1 MLSMVW
7 FSYSPPAEVD
17 GRQTCSFE
25 SAKIWVFQKFSG
37 QQFQQAVDEALKGEG
52 RRVVGRPYYEKYLST
67 SSDPRPDIPVIYDDI
82 LEGQKVSTTGLPLP
96 QREQISRLLPW
107 MGGYDRREL
116 TEDLD
121 ILICGSV
128 DLKNAKYRAA
138 AHDLKAALKLPAF
151 IDECWKLKARPHDER
166 KFALKVF
173 QGMRFCF
180 LGTSTEVRAH
190 FKSVTMSN
198 GAASVESRLEQ
209 CDVAVID
216 DVFNETALEEAT
228 RRGVIVAPTAW
239 IEKCSAEGRTVP
251 VEGEFKP
258 QSMREILKQT
268 KVVPDSACLPM
279 LGPLAGQ
286 LVCLEPLRKE
296 KDGSYEKYRRLCWSC
311 GMLTCDDLFETTSPD
326 HPEPIAN
333 ILLFPNDRTREYE
346 IVKRATKAELTGTS
360 SSSSSH
366 LLPFK
371 VHADWLEHVS
381 EVGPSGTDCEILAYR
396 VGSVKIRLKR
406 SATMATST
414 SVDPSQNSRSGIP
427 MASQSSLRGAGLPPR
442 QVKRTRTGQI
452 YPHTTVNRTM
462 SRGPLAA
469 GMMSIGD
476 SAGMGL
482 DSASLPATQ
491 HEALTRDGGRSP
503 SGIFAG
509 KNIVVLGFTDTGK
522 ERAVAMQLK
531 NHGAN
536 LEALTGFGT
545 SNVFAYVLEDG
556 TSAPPNASSESLQV
570 SARWV
575 LGCAESQ
582 SLLPVSSSVLYKPCC
597 SRLPLPRFTGV
608 SAMLTDK
615 NKEIFEETKRLVRAL
630 GGRAYTTA
638 EVRNS
643 SPGIRISHIICY
655 DSAQVTTRQNLIN
668 WAKKCKAIIVFTEW
682 LYACLRQGERVSEQP
697 FTLVLHQEPKR
708 KSLGGSEILPLRGFT
723 VYIEGDGEDLSELD
737 ALIDSTGAA

>member
-1 MLSMVW
+1 M
-7 FSYSPPAEVD
+7 
-17 GRQTCSFE
+17 
-25 SAKIWVFQKFSG
+25 
-37 QQFQQAVDEALKGEG
+37 KGEG
-52 RRVVGRPYYEKYLST
+52 RRVVGRPYYEKYLSN

-138 AHDLKAALKLPAF
+138 AHDLKAELKLPAF

-190 FKSVTMSN
+190 FKSVAMSN

-286 LVCLEPLRKE
+286 LVCLEPLKKE
-296 KDGSYEKYRRLCWSC
+296 KDGSYEKDRLRCKIP
-311 GMLTCDDLFETTSPD
+311 LLV
-326 HPEPIAN
+326 IAV
-333 ILLFPNDRTREYE
+333 IEDEDT
-346 IVKRATKAELTGTS
+346 
-360 SSSSSH
+360 
-366 LLPFK
+366 
-371 VHADWLEHVS
+371 
-381 EVGPSGTDCEILAYR
+381 
-396 VGSVKIRLKR
+396 
-406 SATMATST
+406 
-414 SVDPSQNSRSGIP
+414 
-427 MASQSSLRGAGLPPR
+427 GLPSWVGENTSETVGNYGNFDVGRSFPE
-442 QVKRTRTGQI
+442 Q
-452 YPHTTVNRTM
+452 VNRTM

-469 GMMSIGD
+469 GMMSVGD

-491 HEALTRDGGRSP
+491 HETLTRDGGRSP

-545 SNVFAYVLEDG
+545 
-556 TSAPPNASSESLQV
+556 
-570 SARWV
+570 
-575 LGCAESQ
+575 
-582 SLLPVSSSVLYKPCC
+582 
-597 SRLPLPRFTGV
+597 
-608 SAMLTDK
+608 
-615 NKEIFEETKRLVRAL
+615 
-630 GGRAYTTA
+630 
-638 EVRNS
+638 
-643 SPGIRISHIICY
+643 
-655 DSAQVTTRQNLIN
+655 
-668 WAKKCKAIIVFTEW
+668 
-682 LYACLRQGERVSEQP
+682 
-697 FTLVLHQEPKR
+697 
-708 KSLGGSEILPLRGFT
+708 
-723 VYIEGDGEDLSELD
+723 
-737 ALIDSTGAA
+737 